1 MVNLHTQVLS
11 RRVALGVGA
20 TQTVL
25 DFNRPGQL
33 WRLSVSELD
42 SVSSL
47 FITVTTGF
55 PNSEEVISFH
65 CGPGSAVEYAGCNSA
80 SIRIQAVQGA
90 TNLFVQVS
98 PTYDSQFIL
107 EQDLAGQNINNAAY
121 VTLGPTGMAPPYMN
135 YVAIMANL
143 PIDVRTVT
151 AGGGVVFEG
160 LAIPTTA
167 LLLNQFKFGNHDRIE
182 VRGTAIAPA
191 TQLIRGV
198 WYNRR

>member
-1 MVNLHTQVLS
+1 MVNLQNQVLS
-11 RRVALGVGA
+11 RRVALGVGES
-20 TQTVL
+20 QTVL

-33 WRLSVSELD
+33 WRLSVQELD

-47 FITVTTGF
+47 LVTIVTGY
-55 PNSEEVISFH
+55 PNSQETIVFH

-80 SIRIQAVQGA
+80 SVDIQAVQAA
-90 TNLFVQVS
+90 TTLDVQLT
-98 PTYDSQFIL
+98 PHYDSQFIL
-107 EQDLAGQNINNAAY
+107 EQDLGGQAINNAAW

-135 YVAIMANL
+135 YVAMMTSL
-143 PIDVRTVT
+143 PVDVRTVT
-151 AGGGVVFEG
+151 PGAAVIFQG

-191 TQLIRGV
+191 TQLIRGI